1 MNKQPYSF
9 YHVKG
14 ILEGLLNILG
24 IESSRFQWVVE
35 PSIPTILHPGRSAS
49 LMIQNQRMGVIGQ
62 LTPSIQQ
69 SFDLGKSPVFVAQ
82 LDLKSILELK
92 TSAIKLKPIP
102 RFPSV
107 TRDLAFYVSDRLAF
121 STIVKTVRKAGKKM
135 VDDVLLFD
143 LFQGNQ
149 LPKGQVAMAIRI
161 ILLDE
166 QKTLQEEEINQTIQA
181 IKSALVS
188 DCQIQLRS

>member
-1 MNKQPYSF
+1 
-9 YHVKG
+9 
-14 ILEGLLNILG
+14 
-24 IESSRFQWVVE
+24 
-35 PSIPTILHPGRSAS
+35 
-49 LMIQNQRMGVIGQ
+49 
-62 LTPSIQQ
+62 
-69 SFDLGKSPVFVAQ
+69 
-82 LDLKSILELK
+82 LK